1 MPVQRV
7 SRTFKDISLSFVPHP
22 ITRDVIPLKNE
33 NAISRAVKNL
43 VLTQLQERPFN
54 PDLGSRLGK
63 SLFELMD
70 TTSASAISEEITE
83 TIDNFEPR
91 VSLRSVEVIPY
102 YDSNAY
108 DVTIV
113 YDIVGIEAPPQ
124 SLNFLLESFR

>member
-54 PDLGSRLGK
+54 PNLGSRLSK

-113 YDIVGIEAPPQ
+113 YDIVGIEAQPQ

>member
-22 ITRDVIPLKNE
+22 VTRDVIPLKNE
-33 NAISRAVKNL
+33 NAIARSVKNL
-43 VLTQLQERPFN
+43 VLTHLQERPFN
-54 PDLGSRLGK
+54 PFLGSRLGE

-70 TTSASAISEEITE
+70 TSSASLISEEITE

-91 VSLRSVEVIPY
+91 VKLRNVDVIPY
-102 YDSNAY
+102 YDSNAF

-113 YDIVGIEAPPQ
+113 YDIVGIDAQPQ

>member
-54 PDLGSRLGK
+54 PNLGSRLGE

-83 TIDNFEPR
+83 TIDNFEPI

-113 YDIVGIEAPPQ
+113 YDIVGIEAQPQ

>member
-1 MPVQRV
+1 MPVERV
-7 SRTFKDISLSFVPHP
+7 SRGFKDISLSFKPHP

-33 NAISRAVKNL
+33 RAIARSVKNL
-43 VLTQLQERPFN
+43 ILTHLQERPFN
-54 PDLGSRLGK
+54 PNLGSRLGK

-113 YDIVGIEAPPQ
+113 YEIVGIDAQ
-124 SLNFLLESFR
+124 AQQVNFLLESYR

>member
-54 PDLGSRLGK
+54 PNLGSRLGK

-83 TIDNFEPR
+83 TIDNYEPR
-91 VSLRSVEVIPY
+91 VRLRSVEVIPY

-113 YDIVGIEAPPQ
+113 YDIVGIEAQPQ

>member
-54 PDLGSRLGK
+54 PNLGSRLGE

-102 YDSNAY
+102 YDYNAY

-113 YDIVGIEAPPQ
+113 YDIVGIEAQPQ